1 MNKWLYGSWGLLYI
15 VTVALGLIQ
24 GAAGAGKVLLLLC
37 GILFFVPAFWLLWH
51 HIAAGDRK
59 GILRLRLISLA
70 SLVLTLVCIIVFFL
84 AAAQEGEVFSGI
96 MYDVLNLVSAP
107 MLCCQYWVVSLFL
120 WACLL
125 FGSFFKKDR

>member
-24 GAAGAGKVLLLLC
+24 DAAGAGKILLLLC
-37 GILFFVPAFWLLWH
+37 GILFFVPAFWLLWR
-51 HIAAGDRK
+51 HIQADDRK

-70 SLVLTLVCIIVFFL
+70 SLVLTLVAIIVFFL
-84 AAAQEGEVFSGI
+84 AAAQEAGTFYSV
-96 MYDVLNLVSAP
+96 MYDILNLVSAP
-107 MLCCQYWVVSLFL
+107 MLCCQYWAVSLFF

-125 FGSFFKKDR
+125 FGSFLKKDR